1 MPAEQPLL
9 CPQCRNQVRPGARFC
24 RTCGTA
30 LAVSEQPTPAAPSRH
45 VEPEQPSATEAPQ
58 TVSPSTRL
66 RPPSSRAGA
75 PEPAVAGQPPRHP
88 PPTHAPRPT
97 AGRNRRILIGL
108 AAFGTLAVVAVVSI
122 LVLTGHSK
130 TSSTSRPVQSPPGP
144 TTVSSGSSGSNG
156 SSTSASPGTSC
167 GGDVSVGPN
176 TTCGFAQNVADG
188 YRATGSS
195 VIRAYSPKTDSTYA
209 MTCSGSNPTICH
221 GGNDATV
228 YIFTAAQPTACPTFT
243 GPGDNLV
250 HSSNF
255 RAANVSCGEA
265 KTVVERCSGGGTCNA
280 AGSTWTCRSDQAS
293 SGLESHL
300 TCTSGTKAT
309 SIIWLD

>member
-1 MPAEQPLL
+1 MPAKQPVL
-9 CPQCRNQVRPGARFC
+9 CPHCGNQVHPGARFC
-24 RTCGTA
+24 RSCGTA
-30 LAVSEQPTPAAPSRH
+30 LAVSEHPTPAAPSPR
-45 VEPEQPSATEAPQ
+45 VEAE
-58 TVSPSTRL
+58 
-66 RPPSSRAGA
+66 RA
-75 PEPAVAGQPPRHP
+75 VVGQPPRRP
-88 PPTHAPRPT
+88 PPTHAPRARLT

-108 AAFGTLAVVAVVSI
+108 AAFATLAVVAVVAI
-122 LVLTGHSK
+122 LVVAGHDK
-130 TSSTSRPVQSPPGP
+130 TSSPSRPVQSPAGP
-144 TTVSSGSSGSNG
+144 PTVSSGSSGSNG
-156 SSTSASPGTSC
+156 SSSSPSSGSSC

-176 TTCGFAQNVADG
+176 TTCDFARNVADG

-209 MTCSGSNPTICH
+209 MTCSGSDPTVCH

-265 KTVVERCSGGGTCNA
+265 KTVVERCSGGGTCQA

-300 TCTSGTKAT
+300 TCTSGTRST